1 MSGWTKFATSFFREQ
16 KKKNPEYTYGQAL
29 EAASPLYKKMK
40 KGGSRK
46 QQRGGVG
53 EETKYTVVDKDGI
66 ETIVEDPNGMPLKEL
81 RETVEVASDDL
92 KKQYNKL
99 QGVTDML
106 PVISVSE
113 TKIKVQKNGDPVLV
127 DGKTVEC
134 DPTSSEYNTSDCM
147 PPLVNNENIEKEI
160 QDEGVGMT
168 ADDTNTIMP
177 GGKKSKR
184 KSKKA
189 GKKSQKKQKKA
200 KKAGSKK
207 SKK

>member
-1 MSGWTKFATSFFREQ
+1 MSAWTKFATQFFHNKQ
-16 KKKNPEYTYGQAL
+16 KNDPDYKFSQAL
-29 EAASPLYKKMK
+29 KQASPLFKKMK

-46 QQRGGVG
+46 QQGGGVG
-53 EETKYTVVDKDGI
+53 EETKYTVDVKDGI
-66 ETIVEDPNGMPLKEL
+66 ETIVEDPNGMTLKEL
-81 RETVEVASDDL
+81 RETLEVASDDL
-92 KKQYNKL
+92 KKQYNTL
-99 QGVTDML
+99 QGVTNML

-147 PPLVNNENIEKEI
+147 PPLVNNENIERDI
-160 QDEGVGMT
+160 QDEGDGMT
-168 ADDTNTIMP
+168 TDATETGMQ

-207 SKK
+207 CKK